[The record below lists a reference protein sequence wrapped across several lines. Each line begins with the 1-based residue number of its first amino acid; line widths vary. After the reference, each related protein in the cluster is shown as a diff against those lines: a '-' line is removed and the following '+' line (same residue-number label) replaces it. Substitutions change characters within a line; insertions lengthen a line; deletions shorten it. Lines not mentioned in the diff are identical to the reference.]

1 MSTDTSDK
9 RPSAKL
15 PNVVLYVAGFQEI
28 LEQDYPNIIINR
40 YGGDIP
46 TDNDA
51 RYFNYELDNCYE
63 EADSIFGF
71 LSARDNFLTPD
82 AVSTIVDKITKH
94 PSIDVIYADTYI
106 KTQDSLLAQ
115 FFPAFHPNLI
125 TTDLLMNGP
134 VFVSNVPATARFNE
148 DFEYIYH
155 HIFLMT
161 LAKTKMVAHIADP
174 LFVSSNPS
182 GIDSQAELEKFSKW
196 LTTQHVM

>member
-71 LSARDNFLTPD
+71 LSARDNFFVPN
-82 AVSTIVDKITKH
+82 AVSTIVSKITQQ
-94 PSIDVIYADTYI
+94 SNIGAIYADTYI
-106 KTQDSLLAQ
+106 KTQNSLLAQ

-125 TTDLLMNGP
+125 TTDLLINSP
-134 VFVSNVPATARFNE
+134 IFVRNIPASARFNE

-155 HIFLMT
+155 HLFLMT
-161 LAKTKMVAHIADP
+161 IAKTRMPVHIASP
-174 LFVSSNPS
+174 LFITSPPADIDTSS
-182 GIDSQAELEKFSKW
+182 ELEKFNKW